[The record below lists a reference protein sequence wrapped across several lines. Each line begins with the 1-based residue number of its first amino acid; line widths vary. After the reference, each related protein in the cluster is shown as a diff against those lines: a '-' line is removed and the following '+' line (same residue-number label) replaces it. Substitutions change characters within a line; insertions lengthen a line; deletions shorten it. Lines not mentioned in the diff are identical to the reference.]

1 LSENKL
7 AETKTETTLTTVNTE
22 SVGRPTTRNAG
33 NSVFLE
39 KSDITG
45 SKGELEDLGSDFAPS
60 PKHDFSILA
69 MTIKEQINQSV
80 QAHAPEVP
88 SCWFLSGQ
96 TCETEPLRKFPI
108 HSDTFTVGRQSDSS
122 LCLPTGCI
130 SKNHAELTFRADG
143 ALLLRDLGS
152 TNGTYINGEAISGE
166 TILHEGDIVQFATIV
181 FRIGSDK
188 LESAGNTI
196 AEDVCDQALAIIQ
209 FERLISDG
217 GLYPHFQP
225 IVTLSDQKRI
235 GYEVLGR
242 SRLFGLQ
249 SPHEMFTAASQ
260 LNMEA
265 QLSEAFRHRG
275 VEIGTAFGSEM
286 NLFVNT
292 HPKELDRPEF
302 YDSLR
307 SLREAAPEQ
316 LITLEIHEG
325 ASTNLT
331 MMRELCAFL
340 ADFDIKLAFD
350 DFGVGRARLVEL
362 AEVRPD
368 FLKFDMGLTKN
379 IETAPPRRQELVALF
394 ATMVNSLGIKTLA
407 EGVET
412 RECHDIL
419 VEMGFELGQGYYY
432 GRPSPISKYTD
443 LGEPT
448 TDPKLSHKN
457 AVNSSVDFS

>member
-1 LSENKL
+1 M
-7 AETKTETTLTTVNTE
+7 TTNEQLNE
-22 SVGRPTTRNAG
+22 LNQPDE
-33 NSVFLE
+33 VF
-39 KSDITG
+39 SR
-45 SKGELEDLGSDFAPS
+45 
-60 PKHDFSILA
+60 
-69 MTIKEQINQSV
+69 
-80 QAHAPEVP
+80 
-88 SCWFLSGQ
+88 WFLSGQ
-96 TCETEPLRKFPI
+96 VSEEEPVRKFSI
-108 HSDTFTVGRQSDSS
+108 HSDPYTVGRQSDSS

-130 SKNHAELTFRADG
+130 SKNHAELTIREDG
-143 ALLLRDLGS
+143 ALLVRDLNS
-152 TNGTYINGEAISGE
+152 TNGTYVNGEAIVDE
-166 TILHEGDIVQFATIV
+166 AVVNEDDIVQFATIV
-181 FRIGSDK
+181 FRVGS
-188 LESAGNTI
+188 SANADSVGNTI

-275 VEIGTAFGSEM
+275 VEIGTAFGADS

-307 SLREAAPEQ
+307 LLREAAPEQ
-316 LITLEIHEG
+316 KITLEIHEA

-340 ADFDIKLAFD
+340 KDVDIMLAFD

-362 AEVRPD
+362 GEVRPD
-368 FLKFDMGLTKN
+368 FLKFDMKLTKN
-379 IETAPPRRQELVALF
+379 IEHAPPRRQELVALF
-394 ATMVNSLGIKTLA
+394 ANMVNSLGIKTLA

-412 RECHDIL
+412 RECHEIL
-419 VEMGFELGQGYYY
+419 VEMGFLLGQGYYY
-432 GRPSPISKYTD
+432 GRPSPISKYTNETGSTP
-443 LGEPT
+443 L
-448 TDPKLSHKN
+448 TDSTDGSDTKTPIKLEN
-457 AVNSSVDFS
+457 I